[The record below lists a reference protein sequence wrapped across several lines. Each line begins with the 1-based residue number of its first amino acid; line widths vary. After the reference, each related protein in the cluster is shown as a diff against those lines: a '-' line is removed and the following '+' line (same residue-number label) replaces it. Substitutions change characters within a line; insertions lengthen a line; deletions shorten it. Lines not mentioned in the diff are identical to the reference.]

1 MTPILSRV
9 MKSSRIAIVALTLG
23 AATLTAMP
31 VQAQS
36 EPSFNFQLGIG
47 KGGDAGSM
55 SFSQGNQGKKQGRI
69 IIDDCLTNRQV
80 ERGLRDY
87 GFRNVDIVRNLGR
100 DRVLAVASW
109 RNKDYSMKVDKCSG
123 EVYDVKRLKKYRGQ
137 PGFNLQFNF

>member
-55 SFSQGNQGKKQGRI
+55 SFSQGKKQGRI